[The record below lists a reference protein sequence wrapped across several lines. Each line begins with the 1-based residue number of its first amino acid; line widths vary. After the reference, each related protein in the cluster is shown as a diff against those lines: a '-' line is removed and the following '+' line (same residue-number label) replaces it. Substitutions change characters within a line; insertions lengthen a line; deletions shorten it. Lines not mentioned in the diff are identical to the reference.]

1 MIRFVRG
8 NLLDSE
14 AEALVNAVNCVGVMG
29 KGIALEFKKRY
40 PEVFQEY
47 ARRCR
52 IEEKRPGDVWAIR
65 YYERWIVHA
74 FTKGHWREKSKL
86 TYIVDCAR
94 YIALFVKAS
103 KLESIAIPALGCG
116 NGGLPWPAVKQIL
129 EEALGDV
136 RADVEIYEP
145 R

>member
-40 PEVFQEY
+40 PEVFKQY
-47 ARRCR
+47 ALGCR
-52 IEEKRPGDVWAIR
+52 NGAWHPGDVWAIR
-65 YYERWIVHA
+65 SGEVKWIVHA
-74 FTKGHWREKSKL
+74 FTKGHWREKSQL
-86 TYIVDCAR
+86 TDIVDCAR
-94 YIALFVKAS
+94 YIALFVKTS
-103 KLESIAIPALGCG
+103 KVKSIAIPALGCG

-145 R
+145 